1 MQNSKF
7 LQFVSKM
14 SRGELI
20 IDDNQVKENALPASG
35 DWATEYDQQYNRGQA
50 WAGEYLNDKACPM
63 TMKLY
68 YSFAS
73 VLYY

>member
-1 MQNSKF
+1 
-7 LQFVSKM
+7 M

-20 IDDNQVKENALPASG
+20 IDDNQVKENASG
-35 DWATEYDQQYNRGQA
+35 NWATEYDQQYNGGHA
-50 WAGEYLNDKACPM
+50 WSGEFLNDKACPTSM
-63 TMKLY
+63 EPY